1 MLNRSSVDRGMFVH
15 TCYKT
20 LLCEENKKTNCSFE
34 RIEVPPPKSQNKS
47 ADYSKLGKN
56 GIAMKGVP
64 VYKGDIIIGKT
75 LTKVQKD
82 EEEKIDC
89 SLAVGNGEEGIV
101 DEIWEGV
108 NEEGYKMVKVR
119 IRQLRTPEVGDKFA
133 SRSSQKGVCG
143 LLLSQEDMPF
153 TQEGISPDLLIN
165 PHCFTAES
173 QVSLY
178 NGLSRP
184 IGEMSETGGENVW
197 TYDYDQNGLTHRKNL
212 GMEWKGRRKVVKMTM
227 QDGRTI
233 RCTPDHKFYTT
244 DKKWVEAKD
253 LDMKKDKIIMGL
265 DGVQDV
271 NYGDEGG
278 WKLATSNFMFSC
290 DTHQNREKSMAFAR
304 ILGHVLTDGCVY
316 QISSSEFRCPVHFG
330 HSIDAEICIQDIYL
344 ITGKT
349 PKICKSSENGKAS
362 TYLVYVP
369 YELSKSIGLLD
380 GVTIG
385 RKTRQDS
392 DWPTFVK
399 ECPKSILRE
408 FLASMFGGDGHEP
421 YIQGR
426 NGSRP
431 VCVKFSK
438 SIHSDFNESFAVKIQ
453 NLCDLLNQFDVE
465 AEIERI
471 REFRNERDEL
481 FYSYYITIKN
491 SLKFSQT
498 IGFRYCTEKMSR
510 LCLYKSYMEFQERVK
525 AQSERILSL
534 VDQYSVNMAVHRA
547 LSKAREELLKT
558 EPSLN
563 EYYSLSSMNQ
573 IGNRRKS
580 SRSTEVLHLNYRYF
594 PAFTKYLD
602 DMGCLEWYSKTEYI
616 TKRDIDVLPTFH
628 MRPIRIVED
637 GEEDVYCIGVDEF
650 HNFICSGLT
659 VSNCLPSRM
668 TMSQLIEMLLGKT
681 SALSGKLGDS
691 TAFSKGSINPTESIS
706 KQLAELGFERHGNER
721 LFSGYTGEMLQAD
734 IFIGTAYYQRLK
746 HLVKDKMHCLTL
758 DHQVLTLDGW
768 RPIGELTTNDRV
780 ATLSQTTGVLEYQC
794 PTKIWRYE
802 NYEGE
807 MVHIKSPSI
816 DLSVT
821 SHHRMW
827 IKGETDSAFRF
838 EEASETVGKGYQYK
852 KDAEWK
858 RLDYLHPNTESLEE
872 TEELTLKPTD
882 QWVFELS
889 ANQTRVLIDSITMNS
904 NTFTGTSEETDRLQ
918 RLCLHAGWISDIDDN
933 TIRIHRGVVYP
944 IAEKTME
951 TVTYE
956 KCDVMCIT
964 VPNEVFYVRRN
975 GKAVWTGNSRARGNV
990 TMMHHQPS
998 EGRSKD
1004 GGLRTGEMERDA
1016 LIAHGGSAFIQETFF
1031 DMSDVY
1037 QVNVCGNCGSM
1048 LSAAKEC
1055 RVCKKGD
1062 VSKTNI
1068 PYCAKLLLQELQAL
1082 GVSIKI
1088 STSEKKEK

>member
-101 DEIWEGV
+101 DDIWEGV

-253 LDMKKDKIIMGL
+253 LDLTNDKIIMGL

-278 WKLATSNFMFSC
+278 WKLETSNFMFSC

-304 ILGHVLTDGCVY
+304 ILGHVLTDGCVH

-349 PKICKSSENGKAS
+349 PKICKSGENGKAS

-547 LSKAREELLKT
+547 LAKAREELLKT

-746 HLVKDKMHCLTL
+746 HLVKDKMH
-758 DHQVLTLDGW
+758 
-768 RPIGELTTNDRV
+768 
-780 ATLSQTTGVLEYQC
+780 
-794 PTKIWRYE
+794 
-802 NYEGE
+802 
-807 MVHIKSPSI
+807 
-816 DLSVT
+816 
-821 SHHRMW
+821 
-827 IKGETDSAFRF
+827 
-838 EEASETVGKGYQYK
+838 
-852 KDAEWK
+852 
-858 RLDYLHPNTESLEE
+858 
-872 TEELTLKPTD
+872 
-882 QWVFELS
+882 
-889 ANQTRVLIDSITMNS
+889 
-904 NTFTGTSEETDRLQ
+904 
-918 RLCLHAGWISDIDDN
+918 
-933 TIRIHRGVVYP
+933 
-944 IAEKTME
+944 
-951 TVTYE
+951 
-956 KCDVMCIT
+956 
-964 VPNEVFYVRRN
+964 
-975 GKAVWTGNSRARGNV
+975 SRARGNV

-1037 QVNVCGNCGSM
+1037 QVNVCGHCGSM

>member
-1 MLNRSSVDRGMFVH
+1 MLNRSSIDRGMFVH

-165 PHCFTAES
+165 PHC
-173 QVSLY
+173 
-178 NGLSRP
+178 
-184 IGEMSETGGENVW
+184 M
-197 TYDYDQNGLTHRKNL
+197 
-212 GMEWKGRRKVVKMTM
+212 
-227 QDGRTI
+227 
-233 RCTPDHKFYTT
+233 
-244 DKKWVEAKD
+244 
-253 LDMKKDKIIMGL
+253 
-265 DGVQDV
+265 
-271 NYGDEGG
+271 
-278 WKLATSNFMFSC
+278 
-290 DTHQNREKSMAFAR
+290 
-304 ILGHVLTDGCVY
+304 
-316 QISSSEFRCPVHFG
+316 
-330 HSIDAEICIQDIYL
+330 
-344 ITGKT
+344 
-349 PKICKSSENGKAS
+349 
-362 TYLVYVP
+362 
-369 YELSKSIGLLD
+369 
-380 GVTIG
+380 
-385 RKTRQDS
+385 
-392 DWPTFVK
+392 
-399 ECPKSILRE
+399 
-408 FLASMFGGDGHEP
+408 
-421 YIQGR
+421 
-426 NGSRP
+426 
-431 VCVKFSK
+431 
-438 SIHSDFNESFAVKIQ
+438 
-453 NLCDLLNQFDVE
+453 
-465 AEIERI
+465 
-471 REFRNERDEL
+471 
-481 FYSYYITIKN
+481 
-491 SLKFSQT
+491 
-498 IGFRYCTEKMSR
+498 
-510 LCLYKSYMEFQERVK
+510 
-525 AQSERILSL
+525 
-534 VDQYSVNMAVHRA
+534 
-547 LSKAREELLKT
+547 
-558 EPSLN
+558 
-563 EYYSLSSMNQ
+563 
-573 IGNRRKS
+573 
-580 SRSTEVLHLNYRYF
+580 
-594 PAFTKYLD
+594 
-602 DMGCLEWYSKTEYI
+602 
-616 TKRDIDVLPTFH
+616 
-628 MRPIRIVED
+628 
-637 GEEDVYCIGVDEF
+637 
-650 HNFICSGLT
+650 
-659 VSNCLPSRM
+659 PSRM

-768 RPIGELTTNDRV
+768 RPIGELTTNDHV

-794 PTKIWRYE
+794 PTNIWRYE

-807 MVHIKSPSI
+807 MYHIKNQSI
-816 DLSVT
+816 DISVT
-821 SHHRMW
+821 SKHRMW
-827 IKGETDSAFRF
+827 TSSLKGSRGNVKWTDYGF
-838 EEASETVGKGYQYK
+838 EEARDLVGKHRRYK
-852 KDAEWK
+852 KDAHWVKEDYIFSMPMPNGETQRKLTVDEMNAFLVFFGIWYAEGWASGKETYGRVTFSVNKK
-858 RLDYLHPNTESLEE
+858 RVKDALFPSLEKLGYDYIFDE
-872 TEELTLKPTD
+872 KTQKLYISNNYLYRYMKPLSVGAPQKKMPSWVMDLSKTQSQLLLESMILGDGCYVKSNPDRALYYTSSKQLAD
-882 QWVFELS
+882 QF
-889 ANQTRVLIDSITMNS
+889 Q
-904 NTFTGTSEETDRLQ
+904 Q
-918 RLCLHAGWISDIDDN
+918 LCLHAGWASNIS
-933 TIRIHRGVVYP
+933 IHYDAKSNETYIKGRKIVNAHDVLRLSVIKSKVNPSVNHGHTHRQAIQEERFVV
-944 IAEKTME
+944 
-951 TVTYE
+951 E